1 VKVQNENEAS
11 HEHANGE
18 RSCTSDLKHALFTT
32 PTMLRMRMLPVL
44 PPMATGVSPEGIQPR
59 PNCL

>member
-1 VKVQNENEAS
+1 MKMKLRFRAS

-59 PNCL
+59 PNC